1 MKRIAAIIPL
11 LISAFLVVVSC
22 KETKET
28 DDHDNWQERNN
39 EYISRIAA
47 ECNPDL
53 TPQTAQVGQLFRLLS
68 FKLDSGKEWG
78 DGSYIYCRIL
88 DKSDD
93 TLAPH
98 YTDSIRMN
106 YRVRL
111 IPTDYYP
118 EGQVI
123 DQSFKTTELDPS
135 VNIPYSFL
143 ASGLI
148 DGVTTAVMNMHRGD
162 FWRVYIPYGLG
173 YGTNDK
179 GTIPAYSTLIYE
191 INLTEIALTGHDLS
205 PR

>member
-11 LISAFLVVVSC
+11 LVSAALITVSC
-22 KETKET
+22 RETKET
-28 DDHDNWQERNN
+28 DDHDNWQERNT

-47 ECNPDL
+47 ECNPEL
-53 TPQTAQVGQLFRLLS
+53 TPQTAQAGQLFRLLS

-88 DKSDD
+88 DKSDA

-106 YRVRL
+106 YRMRL

-123 DQSFKTTELDPS
+123 DQSFKTTDLDPS

-143 ASGLI
+143 VSALI
-148 DGVTTAVMNMHRGD
+148 DGVTTAVMNMHEGD

-173 YGTNDK
+173 YGTNGK
-179 GTIPAYSTLIYE
+179 GSIPGYSALIYE
-191 INLTEIALTGHDLS
+191 INLTEIAPTGHDLS